1 MLSPKEVV
9 TISSSMNNPSG
20 EGADFSVRLA
30 RQFDDEQGPWLKAT
44 TYAQGQSRALCWPMG
59 SDARHFFTG

>member
-1 MLSPKEVV
+1 MLSPNESLQLFPVERAKEFAAHGPVVV

-30 RQFDDEQGPWLKAT
+30 RQFDD
-44 TYAQGQSRALCWPMG
+44 
-59 SDARHFFTG
+59 